1 MQMLQTELD
10 AANSQLEA
18 QMAEYDEVR
27 GPAAPS
33 MMHAAIRLTTED
45 DTATPSAAAWVPEL
59 HTQSTVVLLICTGH

>member
-18 QMAEYDEVR
+18 QTAEYDEVH
-27 GPAAPS
+27 GPAAPIK
-33 MMHAAIRLTTED
+33 HAAIRLTTED